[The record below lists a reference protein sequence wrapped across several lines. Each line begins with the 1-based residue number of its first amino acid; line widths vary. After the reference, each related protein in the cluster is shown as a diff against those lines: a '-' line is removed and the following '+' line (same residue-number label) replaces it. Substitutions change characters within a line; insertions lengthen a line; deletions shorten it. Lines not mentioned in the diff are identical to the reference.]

1 MKPYQ
6 LTPEASKGNAFCWM
20 AWKSQIDQDEPRVAA
35 QDRIK
40 QQRRAGLRA
49 NKHGPALTIMP
60 RKSGI
65 SIDPAPQATADK
77 INRTKRGGI

>member
-1 MKPYQ
+1 MP
-6 LTPEASKGNAFCWM
+6 LLDGV
-20 AWKSQIDQDEPRVAA
+20 KSQIDQDEPRVAA

-65 SIDPAPQATADK
+65 SIDPCATGD
-77 INRTKRGGI
+77 GGQDQPY